1 MILEPNTDIRKNREP
16 LGQSLL
22 ADRDTSER
30 VARTINHFKFNNL
43 RRLAIRTIIRRIL
56 DPQHQVTATG
66 SNTDI
71 ARDLEA
77 WWGHLRE
84 KTALNLQ
91 ADLQPLADTVTPMLR
106 AIMG

>member
-1 MILEPNTDIRKNREP
+1 M
-16 LGQSLL
+16 S
-22 ADRDTSER
+22 A
-30 VARTINHFKFNNL
+30 
-43 RRLAIRTIIRRIL
+43 IRRIL

>member
-1 MILEPNTDIRKNREP
+1 MSPENVAELTQVLAAMKAR
-16 LGQSLL
+16 G
-22 ADRDTSER
+22 ADRTELSRQAANAMFFKWGER
-30 VARTINHFKFNNL
+30 PSVVAVR
-43 RRLAIRTIIRRIL
+43 
-56 DPQHQVTATG
+56 QVTATG

-77 WWGHLRE
+77 WWAHLRE
-84 KTALNLQ
+84 KSALNLQ